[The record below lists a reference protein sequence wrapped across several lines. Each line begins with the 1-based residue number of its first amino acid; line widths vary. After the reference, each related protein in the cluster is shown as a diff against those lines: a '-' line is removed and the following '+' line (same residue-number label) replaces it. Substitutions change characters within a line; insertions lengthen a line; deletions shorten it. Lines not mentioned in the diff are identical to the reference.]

1 MQRPLSEIRF
11 YQTYYFANI
20 IRNILHDQFAY
31 LRSLN
36 DFYGDDKY
44 LAHVSPF
51 PRYSA
56 LHCFIESVI
65 DEILSDEISE
75 IDLKQRQETIRR
87 FSSIPAALEDVR
99 PASLPVSQ
107 ALNYYGIEHE
117 SFEDWLKEHDKTFLE
132 ATDDDISD
140 YYTDLRL
147 TGPYDTLLERAVHE
161 VFFVVFQNRRLL
173 LIFNDM
179 MARQVQ
185 RSEVDEVPDEY
196 HGHFASSGVLK
207 RVAIPSWVR
216 RAVFF
221 RDRGFC
227 ALCHRD
233 LSGILNISNI
243 EHFDHIVP
251 LAQSG
256 LNDVTNIQL
265 LCQDCNLKKWRH
277 EATTSD
283 YYEAWYSMSGTDKQ

>member
-1 MQRPLSEIRF
+1 MQRQLSEIRF
-11 YQTYYFANI
+11 YQTYYFANA
-20 IRNILHDQFAY
+20 IRNILHDQFSY
-31 LRSLN
+31 LRTLD

-44 LAHVSPF
+44 LVHVTPF
-51 PRYSA
+51 PKYSA
-56 LHCFIESVI
+56 LHCFIEFVI
-65 DEILSDEISE
+65 DDILSDEVNE
-75 IDLKQRQETIRR
+75 IKLEKRQEILRR
-87 FSSIPAALEDVR
+87 FSSIPVALEDIR
-99 PASLPVSQ
+99 PTSLPISE
-107 ALNYYGIEHE
+107 ALNYYEIEHE
-117 SFEDWLKEHDKTFLE
+117 SFEDWLKEHNKTFLE
-132 ATDDDISD
+132 ATDGDLSD

-147 TGPYDTLLERAVHE
+147 TGPYDTLLERAVNE
-161 VFFVVFQNRRLL
+161 VFFVIFQNRRLL

-179 MARQVQ
+179 IARQVED
-185 RSEVDEVPDEY
+185 SEPDEAPDEY
-196 HGHFASSGVLK
+196 RGYFASSGVLK
-207 RVAIPSWVR
+207 RVTIPSWVK

-227 ALCHRD
+227 ALCNRD

-265 LCQDCNLKKWRH
+265 LCQDCNLKKRHH

-283 YYEAWYSMSGTDKQ
+283 YYEAWFQCRA